1 MKGGGFHQCLIECS
15 KSRFPDKPGRDSLP
29 AIMISVPRVCIA
41 GLTSR
46 YQHADK
52 SACINMHIRLNPPT
66 HPHSGEPYSIL
77 SSKLHV
83 HNIRYMARMITLNGV
98 TANYRFTSE
107 EAGLS
112 SESNTAESR
121 LLEKEEA
128 CKYTKNMYS
137 ILQV

>member
-1 MKGGGFHQCLIECS
+1 
-15 KSRFPDKPGRDSLP
+15 
-29 AIMISVPRVCIA
+29 
-41 GLTSR
+41 
-46 YQHADK
+46 
-52 SACINMHIRLNPPT
+52 
-66 HPHSGEPYSIL
+66 
-77 SSKLHV
+77 
-83 HNIRYMARMITLNGV
+83 MARMITLNGV